1 MSKKSDESSNKR
13 SNNGRGFSWESFSSR
28 VNVFSKKNRS
38 QDCNE
43 EDERE
48 NELYN
53 GSSSS
58 WSSIRV
64 PYAQVSGP
72 QSANL
77 PPPHIIQQQQQQQ
90 QQWTPK
96 SHLNSQRNIAVPPS
110 LRVDS
115 DVPGRSFIG
124 LSPTWNASSSSLPQ
138 DNNNNHSDGIDN
150 NTSNTPPL
158 QTTSS
163 FNKSYRLNE
172 FTSELKFL
180 FKDLIEYGKAKTW
193 KKKVLTVIMCICSMV
208 VFYDLLFGKQ
218 NYIVTWLNLFIVWM
232 TQHHTQSVF
241 AFVGIFVLST
251 RKSSKFELLYYLVLH
266 LSLSLESMCLSH
278 FFHLPQCS
286 IFGHMSYLFTS
297 DTI

>member
-1 MSKKSDESSNKR
+1 MSKKSNDSSSKR
-13 SNNGRGFSWESFSSR
+13 SNNGRGLSWESFSSR

-38 QDCNE
+38 QDRNE

-58 WSSIRV
+58 WSSIHV

-90 QQWTPK
+90 QQQWTPK
-96 SHLNSQRNIAVPPS
+96 SQPNSQRNIAVLPS

-115 DVPGRSFIG
+115 DVPERSLID
-124 LSPTWNASSSSLPQ
+124 LLPTWNASSSLSSLPQ
-138 DNNNNHSDGIDN
+138 NNNNHSDGIDN
-150 NTSNTPPL
+150 NNSNTPL
-158 QTTSS
+158 QPTSS

-193 KKKVLTVIMCICSMV
+193 KKKLLTVIMCICSMV

-251 RKSSKFELLYYLVLH
+251 RKSSKTELLLYVMLH
-266 LSLSLESMCLSH
+266 LSLSLSLS
-278 FFHLPQCS
+278 
-286 IFGHMSYLFTS
+286 
-297 DTI
+297 